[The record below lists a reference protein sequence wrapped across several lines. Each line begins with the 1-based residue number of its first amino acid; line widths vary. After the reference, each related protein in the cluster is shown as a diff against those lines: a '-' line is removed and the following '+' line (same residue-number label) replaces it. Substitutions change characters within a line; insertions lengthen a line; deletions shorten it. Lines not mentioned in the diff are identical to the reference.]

1 MDNTCERAFFVGK
14 RVNTKAGFVGLAYI
28 TQQVGALRLAED
40 QKTGEIVFVGLDAF
54 FQYFH
59 AVQRGCEFGTDGGL
73 SAQLF
78 PADDFR
84 RAGRIFSFHDFQ
96 TRMPGQEFAALH
108 QGYRMGMYLGDVLY
122 VVVREAKQA
131 VGNAQL
137 MLAYD
142 GKSTVAKQLVIV
154 QQAARYGI
162 LDGSHTEYTVVL
174 YRGKY
179 FFKGGAADKF

>member
-1 MDNTCERAFFVGK
+1 
-14 RVNTKAGFVGLAYI
+14 
-28 TQQVGALRLAED
+28 
-40 QKTGEIVFVGLDAF
+40 
-54 FQYFH
+54 
-59 AVQRGCEFGTDGGL
+59 
-73 SAQLF
+73 
-78 PADDFR
+78 
-84 RAGRIFSFHDFQ
+84 
-96 TRMPGQEFAALH
+96 MPGQEFAALH

-162 LDGSHTEYTVVL
+162 LEP
-174 YRGKY
+174 YRVPY
-179 FFKGGAADKF
+179 CRPFPWQILLQRWSSR

>member
-14 RVNTKAGFVGLAYI
+14 RVNYQAA
-28 TQQVGALRLAED
+28 ALLVWLISRSRLARCD
-40 QKTGEIVFVGLDAF
+40 WLKTRKRVKLCLLVPMPF

-84 RAGRIFSFHDFQ
+84 RGGRIFSFHDFQ

-108 QGYRMGMYLGDVLY
+108 QGLPD
-122 VVVREAKQA
+122 
-131 VGNAQL
+131 GN
-137 MLAYD
+137 
-142 GKSTVAKQLVIV
+142 VP
-154 QQAARYGI
+154 R
-162 LDGSHTEYTVVL
+162 
-174 YRGKY
+174 
-179 FFKGGAADKF
+179 